1 MKKKR
6 FPLSLAILLPV
17 MFVILA
23 GLGGTYAGGYFL
35 LRNAEAEAA
44 NNEDRTD
51 LTRAQYVLMGD
62 PETGGGGG
70 VAARNALLPVIKTYY
85 QFNPQT
91 LPDPKTPE
99 GETYVSELTGAL
111 TLTALGSNF
120 HILIERYVTTCIAV
134 MFEDTVNDRMVVIY
148 SSDLYRVNAETGI
161 FMGYFF
167 PKDDRFKGDSF
178 YGYTTVDPKAGN
190 LYTGGIYLG
199 EISSVSSVPTKVGP
213 YRIWMIRYTT
223 FDQVYGASPIFARNF
238 AILAAG
244 IVVLVGPLLYFLL
257 SLLVVRPIRKLSH
270 AGNAYVETLNEGNP
284 GEIFAP
290 SAGGLSNEVSDL
302 NDTLYVTQEAI
313 RDYGRRIRES
323 AAYEER
329 INADLA
335 LAERIQSAMVPSVP
349 LYASMFR
356 VRGHMKPAKEVGG
369 DLYNYVMIDDDHV
382 AFFIGDVSGKGVPA
396 ALFMAKAN
404 TVLQMV
410 LKDFDVDEAN
420 RILSKDNTE
429 LFFVTAFAAVVE
441 ISTGKMRYVN
451 AGHEPVFIYHDGE
464 YAPLPEEPNFMFGC
478 IEDFHYAVQET
489 VLSKGDVLF
498 LYTDGISEAMN
509 EAGELFGKERIL
521 EALNSS
527 VGLPCG
533 ESFKIVARAV
543 ADFVGNAEQSDD
555 ACMVGFDYG
564 HKDVLEFSCDKEGL
578 ATIASFADEFIA
590 DADPIAASQLQVCL
604 DELCSNVVFY
614 SGSPT
619 DPRLV
624 LCDTGT
630 HYVGYVIDE
639 GKPFNP
645 LCDKPEQDPDKPGG
659 HGITIVRDLL
669 DTLEYHRVQDS
680 NILVFSKKHD

>member
-1 MKKKR
+1 MKKRR
-6 FPLSLAILLPV
+6 FSLSLAVLLPI

-23 GLGGTYAGGYFL
+23 GIGGTYAGGYFL

-44 NNEDRTD
+44 KNEDSTD
-51 LTRAQYVLMGD
+51 LNRAQFMLMGD
-62 PETGGGGG
+62 TAEGGGGG
-70 VAARNALLPVIKTYY
+70 VATRNALLPVINKYY
-85 QFNPQT
+85 EYNPQT

-99 GETYVSELTGAL
+99 GAQYVLSLTEAL
-111 TLTALGSNF
+111 TSSALGNNF
-120 HILIERYVTTCIAV
+120 NNLIERYVTTCIT
-134 MFEDTVNDRMVVIY
+134 MMLEDTTNNRMVVVY
-148 SSDLYRVNAETGI
+148 SSDLYRPNAETSI
-161 FMGYFF
+161 YMGYFF
-167 PKDDRFKGDSF
+167 TKDAKFESGAAYGFTTEDSSQ
-178 YGYTTVDPKAGN
+178 GN
-190 LYTGGIYLG
+190 LFTSGLYFG
-199 EISSVSSVPTKVGP
+199 EISSPVTSQKQYGP
-213 YRIWMIRYTT
+213 YRIWMFRYTA
-223 FDQVYGASPIFARNF
+223 FGEVYGASPIFARNF

-244 IVVLVGPLLYFLL
+244 VVLLVGPLLYFLL
-257 SLLVVRPIRKLSH
+257 LLLVIRPMRKLSH
-270 AGNAYVETLNEGNP
+270 SGNDYVATLNEGDP
-284 GEIFAP
+284 AEIFAP
-290 SAGGLSNEVSDL
+290 FPGKVTNEISDL

-313 RDYGRRIRES
+313 RAYGHRIRES

-349 LYASMFR
+349 IYAPLFR
-356 VRGHMKPAKEVGG
+356 VRGQMKPAKEVGG
-369 DLYNYVMIDDDHV
+369 DLYNYVMLDDDHV

-410 LKDFDVDEAN
+410 LKDFDIDEAN

-451 AGHEPVFIYHDGE
+451 AGHEPVFLYHDGE
-464 YAPLPEEPNFMFGC
+464 YAALPEEPNFMFGC

-509 EAGELFGKERIL
+509 EAGDLFGKERIL

-533 ESFKIVARAV
+533 ESFKIVSRAV
-543 ADFVGNAEQSDD
+543 SDFVGNAEQSDD

-564 HKDVLEFSCDKEGL
+564 RKDVLEFSCDADGL
-578 ATIASFADEFIA
+578 AKISAFADKFLA
-590 DADPIAASQLQVCL
+590 DADPAIAARIQVCL

-614 SGSPT
+614 SGST
-619 DPRLV
+619 TAPRLV
-624 LCDTGT
+624 LCDTGDR
-630 HYVGYVIDE
+630 YVGYVIDE

-645 LCDKPEQDPDKPGG
+645 LTDKPVADPDKPGG
-659 HGITIVRDLL
+659 HGITIARDFL
-669 DTLEYHRVQDS
+669 DTLEYHHVQDS
-680 NILVFSKKHD
+680 NILVFSAKHD